1 MRILSVIGAR
11 PQFVKAAPLSA
22 ALRQRHNEF
31 LVHTGQHYDYNMS
44 DIFFDELDLPKPD
57 VNLGTGSGTH
67 AQQTA
72 SIMTALEGCVREY
85 APDMVLVYGDTNS
98 TVAAA
103 LVATALGVP
112 LAHVEAGLRSY
123 NRTMP
128 EEINRVLTDRA
139 SDLLFC
145 PSEIA
150 VANLAKEG
158 IRSGVIL
165 TGDVMVDAVL
175 RSLKKAQTHSTI
187 HTTLGVQPP
196 YALMTI
202 HRPANADNPQALT
215 HIVTACEQ
223 LDMPVIFPVHPRTH
237 AMLAKLD
244 IALPRHLHIIEP
256 LGYLDLLS
264 LLQHAAV
271 AITDSGGLQKEAY
284 ILKTPTVTIRPETEW
299 VETVA
304 SGWNTLVEPDARA
317 IAAAVQRMLTAVP
330 PTHPDYYGDG
340 TAAQHIVQA
349 LESFLE
355 KLHA

>member
-22 ALRQRHNEF
+22 ALRQRHEEF

-44 DIFFDELDLPKPD
+44 DIFFEELDLPKPD
-57 VNLGTGSGTH
+57 INLGAGSGTH
-67 AQQTA
+67 ALQTA
-72 SIMTALEGCVREY
+72 SIMSPLEDCVRDY
-85 APDMVLVYGDTNS
+85 APDVVLVYGDTNS

-123 NRTMP
+123 NRAMP

-158 IRSGVIL
+158 IHSGVIL

-175 RSLKKAQTHSTI
+175 RSLKKAQMHSSI
-187 HTTLGVQPP
+187 HTTLEIKPP

-202 HRPANADNPQALT
+202 HRPANADSRAALT
-215 HIVTACEQ
+215 SIVNACAQ
-223 LDMPVIFPVHPRTH
+223 LDMPVIFPVHPRTR
-237 AMLAKLD
+237 AMLATLD
-244 IALPRHLHIIEP
+244 APLPQQLRMIEP
-256 LGYLDLLS
+256 LGYLDMLS
-264 LLQHAAV
+264 LLQDAAV

-284 ILKTPTVTIRPETEW
+284 ILKTPAVTIRPETEW

-304 SGWNTLVEPDARA
+304 SGWNTLVEPDERA
-317 IAAAVQRMLTAVP
+317 IAAAVQRMLKVVP

-340 TAAQHIVQA
+340 TAAPRIVQA
-349 LESFLE
+349 LGSFVE
-355 KLHA
+355 KIHA